1 MKKRTWLKRIVLGV
15 VLLLVVLVGTVTT
28 AYFMSG
34 SRPSWYRSKKLT
46 TQQVAKLEVQA
57 RDKLLGLQNWAQDQ
71 SNWPAQAARPPVDTD
86 PTTAP
91 SNTRTITLTEDELNA
106 MMARWEEPLLAKY
119 GQYIADPYLGLRDGH
134 IVLAVT
140 MKDAGGRVLSAHV
153 EPKLDD
159 KGMLLLSA
167 NSLVAGRITV
177 PKAFWSGYTDKLA
190 AKLTEK
196 LEQAREQARLEA
208 DGTGNVQAV
217 ISAGNRLLLN
227 SLKDKSSDPVLFI
240 PPDLEQWDKKGYP
253 VKVVDVK
260 VADQSLTLTVVTLS
274 GPEQQQLLTRL
285 RAPLGEEPPPPIAAK
300 P

>member
-1 MKKRTWLKRIVLGV
+1 MKKRKWLKRLLLAS
-15 VLLLVVLVGTVTT
+15 VLLLVVLVGTVVT
-28 AYFMSG
+28 AYLMSG
-34 SRPSWYRSKKLT
+34 SAPSWYRSKKLSS
-46 TQQVAKLEVQA
+46 QEVAKLEVQA

-71 SNWPAQAARPPVDTD
+71 SNWPAQASRPRVDTD

-91 SNTRTITLTEDELNA
+91 SNSRTITLSEDELNA
-106 MMARWEEPLLAKY
+106 IMSRWEQALLDKY
-119 GQYIADPYLGLRDGH
+119 GKYIADPYLGLRDGH

-140 MKDAGGRVLSAHV
+140 MKEGGRVISAHV

-159 KGMLLLSA
+159 KGMLLLST
-167 NSLVAGRITV
+167 NSLMAGRITV

-190 AKLTEK
+190 ATLTGK

-208 DGTGNVQAV
+208 DGTGNVQAI

-227 SLKDKSSDPVLFI
+227 SLKDKPSDPVLFI